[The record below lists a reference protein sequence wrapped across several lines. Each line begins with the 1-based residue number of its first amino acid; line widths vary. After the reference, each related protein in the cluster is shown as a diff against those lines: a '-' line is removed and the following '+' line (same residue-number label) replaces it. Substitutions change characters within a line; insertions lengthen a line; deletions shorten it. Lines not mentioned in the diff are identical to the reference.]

1 MIFMAMALTRTR
13 DIFAINPDGLL
24 TAAASRKIVKYAAGY
39 SETRG
44 TACPSCQGF
53 YQRRVIFTASYC
65 AFYITWPIPRHL
77 HTEKHLVIA
86 HLGMHLLCCVGQLPS
101 MCSIFRMT
109 LELVY
114 LLIRPSP
121 SSYVLLARVSV

>member
-1 MIFMAMALTRTR
+1 MAMALTRTR

-53 YQRRVIFTASYC
+53 YQRSGKIHGELLRLLYYMAHPKALAYRE
-65 AFYITWPIPRHL
+65 APGHRAPRHAPPL
-77 HTEKHLVIA
+77 
-86 HLGMHLLCCVGQLPS
+86 
-101 MCSIFRMT
+101 
-109 LELVY
+109 
-114 LLIRPSP
+114 
-121 SSYVLLARVSV
+121 